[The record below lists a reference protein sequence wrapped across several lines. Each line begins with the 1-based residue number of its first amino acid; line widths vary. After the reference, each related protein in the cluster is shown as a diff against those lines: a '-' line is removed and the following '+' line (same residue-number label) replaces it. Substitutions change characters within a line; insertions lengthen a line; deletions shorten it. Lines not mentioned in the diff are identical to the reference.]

1 MTSTVRRLA
10 LLLAFAMGLS
20 LVVAP
25 AVAAHDSSSAALP
38 TRIDLPSGWQP
49 EGITSWGKWL
59 FAGSLKDG
67 AILPG
72 EREERDG
79 SGLRRRRDWEGC
91 DRPAH
96 RSMGS
101 TVGGRRVDR

>member
-10 LLLAFAMGLS
+10 LLVAFAMGLS

-25 AVAAHDSSSAALP
+25 AVAAHSTSADLP
-38 TRIDLPSGWQP
+38 TRIDLPNGWQP

-67 AILPG
+67 AIYRANAKNGTCLLYTSPSP
-72 EREERDG
+72 RD
-79 SGLRRRRDWEGC
+79 
-91 DRPAH
+91 
-96 RSMGS
+96 
-101 TVGGRRVDR
+101 